1 MEIDSLQLALYVQG
15 VIKGAKEGDP
25 LDKETLEQW
34 NQMNQEEGLPPMEQL
49 LREWVA
55 KNRPRAYE
63 TPKQEKVNAQI
74 SDSQAHTKQSE
85 LTPEEERELVVDG
98 MMIGMDFITED
109 GAVKYADFF
118 AQMVNNFGDGIR
130 PYVAQIYL
138 GLSAKVDDDTADQ
151 MDDRATVRKFNV
163 NTIVLPPV
171 VMQNLEKFAKLTAN
185 LVNLAYRL
193 VQLGVWKLD
202 DYYNIANQAIGK
214 QVRETLKAP
223 DEWVAEWIKSIWE
236 ENYTNPESG
245 ETKTISEWAKEAD
258 EADAAQ
264 TTIESVS
271 KTEPPI
277 DPPMKELLETSLQ
290 QQVKNQATTSPKE
303 ALKTILFLQALRGMK

>member
-1 MEIDSLQLALYVQG
+1 MEIDSTHLALVVQG
-15 VIKGAKEGDP
+15 TIKRAKEGDP
-25 LDKETLEQW
+25 LAKETLEQW
-34 NQMNQEEGLPPMEQL
+34 NRANQEDGLPPMEQL
-49 LREWVA
+49 LRDWVE
-55 KNRPRAYE
+55 KNQPKESEA
-63 TPKQEKVNAQI
+63 PKQG
-74 SDSQAHTKQSE
+74 E

-118 AQMVNNFGDGIR
+118 AQMVNTFGDGIR

-185 LVNLAYRL
+185 LVKLAYRL

-245 ETKTISEWAKEAD
+245 ETKTISEWAKEAE

-277 DPPMKELLETSLQ
+277 DPPMKEQLETSLQ
-290 QQVKNQATTSPKE
+290 QQVKSQATTNPKE
-303 ALKTILFLQALRGMK
+303 ALKTLLVLQALRRME